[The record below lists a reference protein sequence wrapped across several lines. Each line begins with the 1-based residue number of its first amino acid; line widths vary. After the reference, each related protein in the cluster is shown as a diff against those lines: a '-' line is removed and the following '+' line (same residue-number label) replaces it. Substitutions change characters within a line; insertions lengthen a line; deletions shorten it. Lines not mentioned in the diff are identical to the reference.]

1 MVDLEGFKNRDILP
15 LEVQASLR
23 NNNQVSEGA
32 TSEIIKNALK
42 AAEYDKNQIIKEI
55 NTGLLLA
62 NKESIINDF
71 ITPASDAKEINYI
84 QEDQKWIWNIII
96 ENWEDQL
103 EINFNFLYDTLLQ
116 SCKFKFTPKNMYI
129 KRQLELL
136 NKFNRILDKYKDKI
150 SYKVS

>member
-15 LEVQASLR
+15 PEVQASLR

-42 AAEYDKNQIIKEI
+42 AAEYDKSQIIKEI

-71 ITPASDAKEINYI
+71 ITPASNAKEINYV
-84 QEDQKWIWNIII
+84 QEDEKIII
-96 ENWEDQL
+96 ESWKDQL

-116 SCKFKFTPKNMYI
+116 SCKFKFTPRNMYI